1 MTNRTTLRT
10 IIFMQHFNKDRLL
23 HAATERLDQTRKR
36 ITALIPE
43 TRQSIAKKTA
53 GLPSLDADTRYAQ
66 EAVIERLKQKI
77 EDLGLLYPS
86 PYFIKCIVRFDTDD
100 TDRIFYF
107 SKLPLTEEDIYSWT
121 APAAVLRFQ
130 EPGAFTYPIPG
141 GNTQSGQLLSKEQ
154 YLITDGRI
162 LFMAAEDTEHGRELI
177 YQEHFSKRKTDFLL
191 PEIIEQL
198 EAAQDKAIRTP
209 ANQNLLINGPAG
221 SGKTTL
227 ALHRIAYLLQAPEAA
242 ERFKAE
248 DAIVFVNDHN
258 TKNYFSG
265 LLPQLGIHHVTI
277 TTFADFTRAQLKMLE
292 LPYRERANLDEDS
305 LPTYEYHKLQALRS
319 ESRVPYSADN
329 PFLTLKHAYARHL
342 PNAELGWFIQQTKD
356 GYLDRIDLTLLL
368 ASRIHTHGPLQKNVT
383 VLAQQKAGRVK
394 RTTQQI
400 PLEYSLMVLDE
411 VQNYLPEQL
420 ALLQQL
426 TAPFGSRMYVGDL
439 AQQTKMFTVRDW
451 TQVGETF
458 TDTNTVKLDKVYRS
472 TKQILEYIQ
481 AAGFT
486 THIPNNARD
495 GAAVQTHTYINH
507 VDRDTQIAALIRRHE
522 TVTVGVLTRDVRSVS
537 SLQQQYAHNPLVKV
551 LSIHEAQGVEFD
563 VVCLIDTDVLLQ
575 PHVHAFTPQLAAQ
588 VQQVNKD
595 LLYVALTRAM
605 NSLYIFNQATT

>member
-1 MTNRTTLRT
+1 
-10 IIFMQHFNKDRLL
+10 MQHFNKDWLL
-23 HAATERLDQTRKR
+23 SAAKEHLDKTRKR

-43 TRQSIAKKTA
+43 TRQSIAQKTA

-86 PYFIKCIVRFDTDD
+86 PYFIKCIVRFDTDN

-130 EPGAFTYPIPG
+130 EPGQFSYAIPG
-141 GNTQSGQLLSKEQ
+141 GTSQTGQLLHKEQ
-154 YLITDGRI
+154 YLITDGTI

-227 ALHRIAYLLQAPEAA
+227 ALHRIAYLLQAPEVA
-242 ERFKAE
+242 EKFKAE
-248 DAIVFVNDHN
+248 DTVVFVNDHN

-265 LLPQLGIHHVTI
+265 LLPQLGIHHVAI
-277 TTFADFTRAQLKMLE
+277 TTFADFTRTQLRLLE
-292 LPYRERANLDEDS
+292 IPYRERADLDEET
-305 LPTYEYHKLQALRS
+305 LPLYEHAKLQALQS
-319 ESRVPYSADN
+319 KDWTTYIEGS
-329 PFLTLKHAYARHL
+329 PFLTLQNIYARYL
-342 PNAELGWFIQQTKD
+342 PNKELQAFLRQAQS
-356 GYLDRIDLTLLL
+356 GYLDRLDVTLLL
-368 ASRIHTHGPLQKNVT
+368 ACRIKTYGPLQKDIT
-383 VLAQQKAGRVK
+383 LLTQQKEGRVK
-394 RTTQQI
+394 RTKKQI

-439 AQQTKMFTVRDW
+439 AQQTKLFTVRDW
-451 TQVGETF
+451 SQVGETF
-458 TDTNTVKLDKVYRS
+458 TSTNTVKLDKVYRS

-481 AAGFT
+481 SRGYT
-486 THIPNNARD
+486 TYIPANSRTGNQ
-495 GAAVQTHTYINH
+495 VQTYTYINLDDC
-507 VDRDTQIAALIRRHE
+507 VAYIENVI
-522 TVTVGVLTRDVRSVS
+522 
-537 SLQQQYAHNPLVKV
+537 AHNPDVSVGILTPDSTAITQLAKHYTHNQKVKV

-563 VVCLIDTDVLLQ
+563 VVCLINSEQLLKTPPENFPETLATQ
-575 PHVHAFTPQLAAQ
+575 VRQVHT
-588 VQQVNKD
+588 D

-605 NSLYIFNQATT
+605 NELHVLNPA

>member
-1 MTNRTTLRT
+1 
-10 IIFMQHFNKDRLL
+10 MQHFNKDWLL
-23 HAATERLDQTRKR
+23 SAAKEHLDRTRKR

-43 TRQSIAKKTA
+43 TKQSIAQKTA

-77 EDLGLLYPS
+77 EDLDLLHPS
-86 PYFIKCIVRFDTDD
+86 PYFIKCIVRFDTDS

-121 APAAVLRFQ
+121 APAAVLRFH
-130 EPGAFTYPIPG
+130 EPGQFTYPIPG
-141 GNTQSGQLLSKEQ
+141 GNSQNGQLLHKEQ

-177 YQEHFSKRKTDFLL
+177 YQEHFSKRKTDFIL

-227 ALHRIAYLLQAPEAA
+227 ALHRIAYLLQAPEVA
-242 ERFKAE
+242 EKFKAE

-277 TTFADFTRAQLKMLE
+277 TTFADFAREQLKILTVH
-292 LPYRERANLDEDS
+292 YRERADLDEDTVP
-305 LPTYEYHKLQALRS
+305 LYEYAKLQALQS
-319 ESRVPYSADN
+319 NDWTPYIPDN
-329 PFLTLKHAYARHL
+329 PFLTLKHVYGRHL
-342 PNAELGWFIQQTKD
+342 PSEQLRTFMGQVEK
-356 GYLDRIDLTLLL
+356 GYIDRIDITVLF
-368 ASRIHTHGPLQKNVT
+368 ACSIYTHGPLQKDIT
-383 VLAQQKAGRVK
+383 ILTQLKEGRVK
-394 RTTQQI
+394 RTKKQV
-400 PLEYSLMVLDE
+400 PLQYSLMVLDE

-420 ALLQQL
+420 ALLQGM
-426 TAPFGSRMYVGDL
+426 TSAFGSRMYVGDL
-439 AQQTKMFTVRDW
+439 AQQTKLFTVRDW
-451 TQVGETF
+451 AQVGEVF

-472 TKQILEYIQ
+472 TQQILEYIQ
-481 AAGFT
+481 SRGYAT
-486 THIPNNARD
+486 YIPTNART
-495 GAAVQTHTYINH
+495 GNPVQTHTYTGIDDCAAYINQ
-507 VDRDTQIAALIRRHE
+507 VIESTPDVSIGIITPTTIIATHMAERYGHF
-522 TVTVGVLTRDVRSVS
+522 SK
-537 SLQQQYAHNPLVKV
+537 VKV
-551 LSIHEAQGVEFD
+551 LGIHEAQGVEFD
-563 VVCLIDTDVLLQ
+563 IVCLVDSGRLLK
-575 PHVHAFTPQLAAQ
+575 TPTSNFPTSLAQ
-588 VQQVNKD
+588 RVQQVNTD

-605 NSLYIFNQATT
+605 NELHILDPVA

>member
-1 MTNRTTLRT
+1 
-10 IIFMQHFNKDRLL
+10 MQHFNKDRLL

-36 ITALIPE
+36 ITSLIPE
-43 TRQSIAKKTA
+43 TKQSIAQKTA
-53 GLPSLDADTRYAQ
+53 GLPSLDADTRYAR

-77 EDLGLLYPS
+77 EDLDLLYPS
-86 PYFIKCIVRFDTDD
+86 PYFIKCMVRFDTDD

-162 LFMAAEDTEHGRELI
+162 LFMAAEDTEYGRELI

-277 TTFADFTRAQLKMLE
+277 TTFGDFTRAQLHILAI
-292 LPYRERANLDEDS
+292 PYQERARLDEDS
-305 LPTYEYHKLQALRS
+305 LPTYEYHKLQALQSGDRLLYIA
-319 ESRVPYSADN
+319 EN
-329 PFLTLKHAYARHL
+329 PFLTLKHTYARYL
-342 PNAELGWFIQQTKD
+342 PNTELARFIQQMKD
-356 GYLDRIDLTLLL
+356 GYLDRLDLTILL
-368 ASRIHTHGPLQKNVT
+368 ASYVHTHGPLQKNVT

-394 RTTQQI
+394 RTKKQV

-420 ALLQQL
+420 TLLQQL

-439 AQQTKMFTVRDW
+439 AQQTKLFTVRNW
-451 TQVGETF
+451 AQVGETF

-472 TKQILEYIQ
+472 TRQILEYIQ
-481 AAGFT
+481 AAGFA
-486 THIPNNARD
+486 THIPDNARD
-495 GAAVQTHTYINH
+495 GDAVEAYAYTNH
-507 VDRDTQIAALIRRHE
+507 PDRDQRIADFTRRHG
-522 TVTVGVLTRDVRSVS
+522 TVTVGILARDIRSLS
-537 SLQQQYAHNPLVKV
+537 ALQQHYTDNPLVKI
-551 LSIHEAQGVEFD
+551 LSIYEAQGVEFD
-563 VVCLIDTDVLLQ
+563 AVCLIDADTLLA
-575 PHVHAFTPQLAAQ
+575 PHLDAFTPQLAAQ

-605 NSLYIFNQATT
+605 NNLYILNHATA

>member
-1 MTNRTTLRT
+1 
-10 IIFMQHFNKDRLL
+10 MQHFNKDRLL
-23 HAATERLDQTRKR
+23 HAALEHLDRTRTR

-43 TRQSIAKKTA
+43 TLQSIVQKTA

-77 EDLGLLYPS
+77 EDLGILYPS
-86 PYFIKCIVRFDTDD
+86 PYFIKCIVRFDTDN

-130 EPGAFTYPIPG
+130 EPGVFTYPIPG

-154 YLITDGRI
+154 YLITDGHI

-227 ALHRIAYLLQAPEAA
+227 ALHRIAYLLQAPEVA
-242 ERFKAE
+242 EQFKAE
-248 DAIVFVNDHN
+248 DTIVFVNDHN

-265 LLPQLGIHHVTI
+265 LLPQLGIHHVAI
-277 TTFADFTRAQLKMLE
+277 TTFADFARAQLKLMHV
-292 LPYRERANLDEDS
+292 PYKERAELDADS
-305 LPTYEYHKLQALRS
+305 LPSYEYAKLQALQTKDWT
-319 ESRVPYSADN
+319 PYIPDN
-329 PFLTLKHAYARHL
+329 PLLTLKHIYARHL
-342 PNAELGWFIQQTKD
+342 SSQELSKFIEQTKE
-356 GYLDRIDLTLLL
+356 GYLDRIDITLLL
-368 ASRIHTHGPLQKNVT
+368 ACRIHTYGPLQKEVT
-383 VLAQQKAGRVK
+383 QFAQQKEGRVK
-394 RTTQQI
+394 RTKKLV

-420 ALLQQL
+420 TLLQQL
-426 TAPFGSRMYVGDL
+426 TSKFGSRMYVGDL
-439 AQQTKMFTVRDW
+439 AQQTKLFTVRNW
-451 TQVGETF
+451 NQVGEVF
-458 TDTNTVKLDKVYRS
+458 TAANTVKLDKVYRS

-486 THIPNNARD
+486 TLIPDNARD
-495 GAAVQTHTYINH
+495 GDAVQVHTYTDRI
-507 VDRDTQIAALIRRHE
+507 DRDRQVMALINKNE
-522 TVTVGVLTRDVRSVS
+522 AVTVGVLAQDVRSLS
-537 SLQQQYAHNPLVKV
+537 SLQQRYTSNPLVKI

-563 VVCLIDTDVLLQ
+563 VVCLIDTNTLLK
-575 PHVHAFTPQLAAQ
+575 PRLHTFTPQLAEQ

-605 NSLYIFNQATT
+605 NGLYVLNRVET

>member
-1 MTNRTTLRT
+1 
-10 IIFMQHFNKDRLL
+10 MQHFNKDWLL
-23 HAATERLDQTRKR
+23 RAAKEHLDRTRKR

-43 TRQSIAKKTA
+43 TQQSIAQKTA

-77 EDLGLLYPS
+77 EDLDLLHPS
-86 PYFIKCIVRFDTDD
+86 PYFIKCVVRFDTDGS
-100 TDRIFYF
+100 DRIFYF

-121 APAAVLRFQ
+121 APAAVLRFN
-130 EPGAFTYPIPG
+130 EPGQFTYPVPG
-141 GNTQSGQLLSKEQ
+141 GNAQNGMLLHKEQ
-154 YLITDGRI
+154 YLITDGKI

-248 DAIVFVNDHN
+248 DAVVFVNDHN

-277 TTFADFTRAQLKMLE
+277 TTFADFARTQLKLMDV
-292 LPYRERANLDEDS
+292 PYKERAELDEDN
-305 LPTYEYHKLQALRS
+305 LPTYEYAKLQALQSNDWTSYIR
-319 ESRVPYSADN
+319 DN
-329 PFLTLKHAYARHL
+329 PFLTLKHIYARHL
-342 PNAELGWFIQQTKD
+342 PSEQLRTFMEQVEK
-356 GYLDRIDLTLLL
+356 GYIDRIDTTLLL
-368 ASRIHTHGPLQKNVT
+368 ACYVHSYGPLQKEVT
-383 VLAQQKAGRVK
+383 ILTQLKEGRVK
-394 RTTQQI
+394 RTTKQV

-420 ALLQQL
+420 AILQGM
-426 TAPFGSRMYVGDL
+426 TSTFGSRMYVGDL
-439 AQQTKMFTVRDW
+439 AQQTKLFTVRSWD
-451 TQVGETF
+451 QVGETF
-458 TDTNTVKLDKVYRS
+458 TEANTVKLDKVYRS

-481 AAGFT
+481 SRGYT
-486 THIPNNARD
+486 THIPANARM
-495 GAAVQTHTYINH
+495 GNPVQTHAYTNADDCTGYIGQIIESNPD
-507 VDRDTQIAALIRRHE
+507 VSIGILTPTTAVATQMAERYA
-522 TVTVGVLTRDVRSVS
+522 
-537 SLQQQYAHNPLVKV
+537 QYPKIKV

-563 VVCLIDTDVLLQ
+563 VVCLVDSGQLLKVPVGNFPNNLAEQ
-575 PHVHAFTPQLAAQ
+575 VRQVHT
-588 VQQVNKD
+588 D

-605 NSLYIFNQATT
+605 NELHILDPDA